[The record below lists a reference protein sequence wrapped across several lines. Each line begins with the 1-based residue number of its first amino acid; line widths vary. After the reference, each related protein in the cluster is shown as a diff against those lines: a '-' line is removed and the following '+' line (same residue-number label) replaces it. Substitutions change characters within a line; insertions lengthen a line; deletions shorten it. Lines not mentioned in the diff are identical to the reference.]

1 MKLAVFA
8 CVALLLPAASGC
20 SDTAAHRVR
29 AGDVV
34 REFKTHGVVL
44 HDTHLFGKQSA
55 ITAGYFAVTPKIAK
69 VTLFV
74 FVCRDDKF
82 ARWLAHRTRSPLIAT
97 ATVRRRENVVA
108 FLASDQDTRSRRG
121 TLEALA
127 SL

>member
-8 CVALLLPAASGC
+8 CVVLLLPAASGC

-34 REFKTHGVVL
+34 REFKAHGVVL
-44 HDTHLFGKQSA
+44 HDTHLFGKKEA
-55 ITAGYFAVTPKIAK
+55 ITAGFAVTPKIAK

-74 FVCRDDKF
+74 FVCRDDAI
-82 ARWLAHRTRSPLIAT
+82 ARKLAHRTRSPLVAT
-97 ATVRRRENVVA
+97 ATVRRRKNVVA
-108 FLASDQDTRSRRG
+108 FLASDLDTRSRRG
-121 TLEALA
+121 ALEALA